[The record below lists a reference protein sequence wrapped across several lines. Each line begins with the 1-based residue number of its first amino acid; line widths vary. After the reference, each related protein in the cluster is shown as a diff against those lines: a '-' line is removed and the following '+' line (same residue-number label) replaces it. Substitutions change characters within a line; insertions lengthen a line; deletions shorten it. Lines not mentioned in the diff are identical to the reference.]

1 MQATWH
7 TAERG
12 AREEL
17 ADRGAPADPRGAG
30 SAGPPALAS
39 TLPRESPSLRVFDLA
54 ICLLVLPLVL
64 PLAAV
69 IALLIYIDSPGSVFY
84 RSTRVGRDGHTFQML
99 KFRKMRRTATGPPL
113 TVHNDERFTP
123 IGSFLSLTKLDE
135 LPQLWNV
142 IRGEMHL
149 VGPRPEV
156 PEFVARYP
164 REYHEILSVLPGIT
178 GPAAIEYASESH
190 LLTLQHE
197 PLRYYEE
204 QIMPRK
210 LEIDLRYIRSR
221 TLASDSGLLLRTAV
235 VPLVK
240 VLQRS
245 LHSPRTRRIE
255 ASLLLGA
262 CALLVLVFALATTA
276 NAGAASARSSC
287 TSLYCVPQQSIFT
300 FTHVAKSAKSCSVRV
315 DFTVKPEINEA
326 SGHARLELRGV
337 SRKDKRID
345 KSAQPLVSNATGSFK
360 FTKLRAGA
368 YKLTGWY
375 EGDSDRL
382 ASAHSTQ
389 SFTLHCG

>member
-1 MQATWH
+1 MQATWK
-7 TAERG
+7 TADAQTRGGLGDLRG
-12 AREEL
+12 ASL
-17 ADRGAPADPRGAG
+17 TD
-30 SAGPPALAS
+30 SPPAAS
-39 TLPRESPSLRVFDLA
+39 TLPRESPSLRVFDLF
-54 ICLLVLPLVL
+54 ICLLVLPFVL

-69 IALLIYIDSPGSVFY
+69 IALLIYIDSPGSVLY
-84 RSTRVGRDGHTFQML
+84 RSTRVGRDAHHFQML
-99 KFRKMRRTATGPPL
+99 KFRKMRRTATGGPL

-178 GPAAIEYASESH
+178 GPAAVEYASESH
-190 LLTLQHE
+190 LLTLQHD

-221 TLASDSGLLLRTAV
+221 TLTSDASLLLRTAL
-235 VPLVK
+235 VPLAK
-240 VLQRS
+240 VLRSS
-245 LHSPRTRRIE
+245 LHNPRARRVE

-262 CALLVLVFALATTA
+262 CALLVAVFALATTA
-276 NAGAASARSSC
+276 NARAATANSSC
-287 TSLYCVPQQSIFT
+287 TGLYCVPQQSIFT
-300 FTHVAKSAKSCSVRV
+300 FTRVAKTPKTCSVQV
-315 DFTVKPEINEA
+315 GFTVNEA
-326 SGHARLELRGV
+326 GGYVHLELRGV
-337 SRKDKRID
+337 SRSDKHINR
-345 KSAQPLVSNATGSFK
+345 SARPHVSNATGSYR

-375 EGDSDRL
+375 EGGG
-382 ASAHSTQ
+382 STSTHATK
-389 SFTLHCG
+389 SFTLRCG

>member
-1 MQATWH
+1 MQATWK
-7 TAERG
+7 TADAQARG
-12 AREEL
+12 GL
-17 ADRGAPADPRGAG
+17 GDLRGAPLTD
-30 SAGPPALAS
+30 SPAPAS
-39 TLPRESPSLRVFDLA
+39 TLPRESPSLRAFDLLV
-54 ICLLVLPLVL
+54 CLLVLPFVL

-69 IALLIYIDSPGSVFY
+69 IALLIYIDSPGSVLY
-84 RSTRVGRDGHTFQML
+84 RSTRVGRDGHHFQML
-99 KFRKMRRTATGPPL
+99 KFRKMRRTATGGPL

-164 REYHEILSVLPGIT
+164 REYHDILSVLPGIT
-178 GPAAIEYASESH
+178 GPAAVEYASESH
-190 LLTLQHE
+190 LLTLQHD

-221 TLASDSGLLLRTAV
+221 TLASDVSLLLRTAL
-235 VPLVK
+235 VPLAK
-240 VLQRS
+240 VLRGS
-245 LHSPRTRRIE
+245 RKHPRARRVE

-262 CALLVLVFALATTA
+262 CALLVAVFALATTA
-276 NAGAASARSSC
+276 NARAATARSSC

-300 FTHVAKSAKSCSVRV
+300 FTRVAESPKTCSVQV
-315 DFTVKPEINEA
+315 SFTVKPAIKEA
-326 SGHARLELRGV
+326 SGYAHLELRGA
-337 SRKDKRID
+337 SRSDKHVD
-345 KSAQPLVSNATGSFK
+345 KTARRLVSNATGSYK

-375 EGDSDRL
+375 EGTNSSV
-382 ASAHSTQ
+382 ASTHGTK
-389 SFTLHCG
+389 SFTLRCG